1 MESDWAFEYSS
12 GHAGYRNKKTGEWL
26 YIQEFTERISRKTE
40 VFSVED
46 QQPFVDFIKNTY
58 NCSNVTIND
67 MGKIEINYNK
77 SQEDLIQE
85 IKKIATG
92 WNAHYNFLKS
102 LSRMMA

>member
-1 MESDWAFEYSS
+1 MESDWTFEYSS

-26 YIQEFTERISRKTE
+26 YIQEFTERMARKTE

-46 QQPFVDFIKNTY
+46 QQPFVDFIKINY
-58 NCSNVTIND
+58 NLSNVTINE
-67 MGKIEINYNK
+67 MGKIEITYSK
-77 SQEDLIQE
+77 SQESLMETINDV
-85 IKKIATG
+85 AVG